1 MKWIKSY
8 KLFENN
14 EDKAEYIKDIFLEL
28 IDDGFEIDFR
38 KYNKEH
44 NLVREPESKYLEVFI
59 KSNDGNKFK
68 ISDISEYLYRS
79 IDYMSGFNSVIKY
92 EERKWLS
99 TTIRSTNL
107 KDIESKEVYR
117 VWIYFYKPSNNY
129 HAIWIN
135 RYDYKIWNILKADFK
150 TADEAREYIQKTHI
164 GGRGDIIKAVISDE
178 QYWLKERH

>member
-1 MKWIKSY
+1 MKYIKGY
-8 KLFENN
+8 KIFENN
-14 EDKAEYIKDIFLEL
+14 EDKAEYIRDIFLEL
-28 IDDGFEIDFR
+28 IDDGFEVDIR
-38 KYNKEH
+38 KRTEGD
-44 NLVREPESKYLEVFI
+44 PESKYLEVFI
-59 KSNDGNKFK
+59 KNNDGNKFK

-99 TTIRSTNL
+99 PTIRATNL

-117 VWIYFYKPSNNY
+117 VWIYFYRPGDNY
-129 HAIWIN
+129 HVIWIN
-135 RYDYKIWNILKADFK
+135 RDDYKIWDILKADFK

-164 GGRGDIIKAVISDE
+164 GGRNDIIKAVISDE